1 MREALKKPGTAPT
14 MFAYLSLPPGR
25 PKNKT
30 STSDATQLLQMG
42 PICKDHV
49 DKGLA
54 HILTLRVPQ
63 RREIL
68 RYHFQVA
75 TVDMD
80 GVSKP
85 ISKLSLAE
93 TSIALQRLI
102 PGVPQLHTNQSN
114 DGSIELNGDGE
125 SVVGMDVDG
134 AETTAGAL
142 NHMVDN

>member
-1 MREALKKPGTAPT
+1 
-14 MFAYLSLPPGR
+14 
-25 PKNKT
+25 
-30 STSDATQLLQMG
+30 MG
-42 PICKDHV
+42 PICKEHV

-54 HILTLRVPQ
+54 HVLMLKVPQ